1 MTEVEN
7 LLITY
12 RIGHRFDMKLA
23 AAALARDWMDQ
34 ASRGFANCC
43 HLDAVMW
50 LHRRLTLPQ
59 KGLFARVDGEIYGTI
74 SRGLR
79 SRLPFRQRR
88 SKRQRI
94 LEETAMKRSGVL
106 IAAAACPPASTAKQP
121 ALSAVAG
128 LTCGKPSICLP
139 SSPSDSMPQ

>member
-50 LHRRLTLPQ
+50 LHRRLWCKFW
-59 KGLFARVDGEIYGTI
+59 KGD
-74 SRGLR
+74 
-79 SRLPFRQRR
+79 
-88 SKRQRI
+88 I
-94 LEETAMKRSGVL
+94 LLVV
-106 IAAAACPPASTAKQP
+106 
-121 ALSAVAG
+121 ALSENEHFYAEH
-128 LTCGKPSICLP
+128 
-139 SSPSDSMPQ
+139 